1 MARRKKY
8 IRRKIYV
15 TNDSLFSRDGYKKKN
30 RRVVAVNN
38 DKNRMHVVKIKG
50 LYDDNGKRRKNLI
63 PIEHYEVLTK
73 KSGVDPFVH
82 KNTKW
87 NTPIKESKLRK
98 TNIRL
103 NKWDMKKID
112 KLK

>member
-8 IRRKIYV
+8 IRGKIYV

-63 PIEHYEVLTK
+63 PIEHYEILTK
-73 KSGVDPFVH
+73 PSGIHPYVYK
-82 KNTKW
+82 KNKW
-87 NTPIKESKLRK
+87 GKAIKERKLHK
-98 TNIRL
+98 TNVRL

>member
-1 MARRKKY
+1 MARR
-8 IRRKIYV
+8 RRYMRGKIYI

-38 DKNRMHVVKIKG
+38 DKNHMHVVKIKG
-50 LYDDNGKRRKNLI
+50 LYDGNGKRRKNLI
-63 PIEHYEVLTK
+63 PIEHYEGLTK
-73 KSGVDPFVH
+73 LSGIHPFVH
-82 KNTKW
+82 KKTKR

-98 TNIRL
+98 TNVRL

-112 KLK
+112 NLK